1 MLGFK
6 ITLFTIT
13 CTEAINSLLLL
24 RHAKWCKKRRA
35 KHASRAVLGST
46 HWSMAFSFFKKSDK
60 GDRADKTD
68 TQKQGVPPDARK
80 EETHV
85 GPRYYDLKVKDIV
98 QETRDAISIVFEH
111 PSGGKINYKP
121 GQFLTLIAT
130 VAGKEVRRA
139 YSLCSSPFVDQDL
152 AVTVKR
158 VEQGLMSNWLPDNL
172 AKGSSLRVMEPMGQ
186 FTSTYEKTNK
196 RHVIMFAGGSGI
208 TPMMSIIK
216 SLLSQEPDSICSLIY
231 CNRDEHSIIFRQAL
245 DHLQTTDEG
254 RLHVIHILDQ
264 APMNWQGYSGL
275 LNHEMLT
282 RLFERIPDW
291 GISKTV
297 YLMCG
302 PEGMMKNVESLLRV
316 RNIPMDKVFK
326 ESFVQGT
333 IDKEKKTDET
343 TASAS
348 KEREVTIRYD
358 GQEFKVMVPP
368 HKAILETALDAGID
382 LPYSCQS
389 GLCTACRGKCL
400 SGKVKLD
407 EEDGLSK
414 SEREQGYVLTCVG
427 HPLTDD
433 VVIEIG

>member
-1 MLGFK
+1 MQLD
-6 ITLFTIT
+6 
-13 CTEAINSLLLL
+13 E
-24 RHAKWCKKRRA
+24 
-35 KHASRAVLGST
+35 ST
-46 HWSMAFSFFKKSDK
+46 YWTMAFSFFKKSDK
-60 GDRADKTD
+60 AKSDKEDKSEQTNG
-68 TQKQGVPPDARK
+68 TPAVRK
-80 EETHV
+80 DEAHA

-98 QETRDAISIVFEH
+98 QETRDAISIVFEQ
-111 PSGGKINYKP
+111 PAGAKINYKP
-121 GQFLTLIAT
+121 GQFLTLIAP
-130 VAGKEVRRA
+130 VNGKEVRRA
-139 YSLCSSPFVDQDL
+139 YSLCSSPFLDADL

-172 AKGSSLRVMEPMGQ
+172 AKGDMLKVMEPMGQ
-186 FTSTYEKTNK
+186 FTSPYEASNK

-216 SLLSQEPDSICSLIY
+216 SLLSQEPNSICSLIY

-245 DHLQTTDEG
+245 EILQTKDEG
-254 RLHVIHILDQ
+254 RLHVIHVLDN
-264 APMNWQGYSGL
+264 APMNWQGLSGL

-282 RLFERIPDW
+282 KLFERIPDW
-291 GISKTV
+291 GTAKTT

-333 IDKEKKTDET
+333 IDKEKKTEET
-343 TASAS
+343 PAADKS
-348 KEREVTIRYD
+348 REVTIRYD